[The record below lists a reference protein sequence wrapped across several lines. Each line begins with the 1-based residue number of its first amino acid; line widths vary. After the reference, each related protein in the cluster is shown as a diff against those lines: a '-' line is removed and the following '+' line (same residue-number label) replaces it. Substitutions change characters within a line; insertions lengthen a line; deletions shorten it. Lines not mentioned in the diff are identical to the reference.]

1 MTVQRLLQYLEVKE
15 GVQPHLEA
23 DIFIVS
29 QITHVQA
36 VLGAALVHDPQLQSP
51 LILLRIEGLP
61 LQVLDVEEDYFLAIP
76 THYILLRSESSE

>member
-1 MTVQRLLQYLEVKE
+1 MQSDF
-15 GVQPHLEA
+15 EA

-36 VLGAALVHDPQLQSP
+36 VLAAALVQDPQLQAP

-61 LQVLDVEEDYFLAIP
+61 VQVLDVVEDYFLAISA
-76 THYILLRSESSE
+76 HHILLRGEGPEKLHLFWGQKSIL